1 MADPPLGRY
10 AYGVVPSAA
19 RLELEDLRGVD
30 GAHPIEVVE
39 QDGLAAI
46 TSAVEL
52 TDYGEEGL
60 RRHLEDLAWVDRTA
74 RAHDAVLD
82 RALATAAVVP
92 LRLCTIFES
101 EAHVRAM
108 LEREHDA
115 LRAALERLSGRSEWG
130 VKVLADPAALRAA
143 AVQRSPELARRS
155 AEAEGQSTGRAY
167 LARKGLEQEVV
178 DETRRIAAD
187 AAREVHEAVSA
198 HAAAARVLPVQQR
211 ELAGYTG
218 DMLLNAAYLVDADRA
233 GEIRALAQ
241 ELGERHRDLGLS
253 LQTTGP
259 WAPYNFAAA
268 ER

>member
-108 LEREHDA
+108 LER
-115 LRAALERLSGRSEWG
+115 
-130 VKVLADPAALRAA
+130 
-143 AVQRSPELARRS
+143 
-155 AEAEGQSTGRAY
+155 
-167 LARKGLEQEVV
+167 
-178 DETRRIAAD
+178 
-187 AAREVHEAVSA
+187 
-198 HAAAARVLPVQQR
+198 
-211 ELAGYTG
+211 
-218 DMLLNAAYLVDADRA
+218 
-233 GEIRALAQ
+233 
-241 ELGERHRDLGLS
+241 
-253 LQTTGP
+253 
-259 WAPYNFAAA
+259 
-268 ER
+268 